1 MDRRL
6 KLTAKQKELVKDLEK
21 AFAALAKEHVGIIFD
36 DELFHLRLFNDAETH
51 FYDISDQ
58 YSMYEEEY
66 FDEPLGEDAEET
78 KEGCL
83 WYSPKKKDLEC
94 LDLLSM
100 GVVVNDYCSWFAVE
114 LKKNKD
120 SDAFFCGKKIAEL
133 EKELKS
139 NKKKLKRHQDSVAQ
153 AESNI
158 AIFKE
163 KGLSQDLIDEENAS
177 ILSNQEA
184 AQQYQKAIEELES
197 VIEKLKK
204 V

>member
-21 AFAALAKEHVGIIFD
+21 AFAALEKEHVGILFD
-36 DELFHLRLFNDAETH
+36 MDYGVIRLYNESESLSFDTSYEYSQDED
-51 FYDISDQ
+51 
-58 YSMYEEEY
+58 EY
-66 FDEPLGEDAEET
+66 FEEAYGDYLEET
-78 KEGCL
+78 EEGCV
-83 WYSPKKKDLEC
+83 WYSPKAEELHT
-94 LDLLSM
+94 LPNSFILS
-100 GVVVNDYCSWFAVE
+100 NFENWFAVE

-139 NKKKLKRHQDSVAQ
+139 NQKKLKRHQDSIAQ

-163 KGLSQDLIDEENAS
+163 KGLAQDLIDEENAS

-197 VIEKLKK
+197 EIEKLKEK
-204 V
+204 Q